1 MDNKNK
7 DAIRLMKYGPMLD
20 DEGAM
25 PDKWDFVKVWLCQG
39 LNRSDSY
46 TVHHSP
52 NLKKAL
58 ENLRKNHAPEDHN
71 QVIILYKRL
80 YGLKLGPREDPI
92 ALINRAHDISTQL
105 KDLKETISEFQVS
118 SAVIAAL
125 EISPLYE
132 GTIKALQTIGKEITL
147 NVLLNAFQNVG
158 IPKVAGAFNA
168 EGSQENTQQPE
179 NLMDSIA
186 NLTKVA
192 NQIKSRVNHKRFAP
206 YDKKNKDGNEGRQ
219 DDNHGGRGGHQNTR
233 GGYQATRGGY
243 QQNRGGYHGNQNP
256 RGRGGY
262 QNNRGGYRGR
272 GGRVTFSREQRGR
285 GNNRVCY
292 NCGRDNHYVQDC
304 FRPCGACGDR
314 YHKFLD
320 CPLNPMS
327 EHYTGP
333 KKQYSRANSAIDTT
347 SLGEDIPQANFAQA
361 FNAFHPFPA
370 DLEWEGP
377 PGYEPGQIEEPVDP
391 TTFFHNI
398 GVAHLH
404 PSLRNHP
411 LHLSLPLGTW
421 MEVLRTILPL
431 TSICCSTTSL
441 IPHQIMSCACSHSS
455 LDPQGWCR
463 HD

>member
-1 MDNKNK
+1 MAQAPNDATAALLEALTQLTDNLKNKQDNGFSGFKATLKHVPVLADEMEWSEWIIKTK

-20 DEGAM
+20 DENAL

-92 ALINRAHDISTQL
+92 ALINRAQDISTQL

-125 EISPLYE
+125 ETSPLYE

-168 EGSQENTQQPE
+168 EGSQDNIQQPE

-206 YDKKNKDGNEGRQ
+206 YDKKNKEGNEGRQ

-233 GGYQATRGGY
+233 GGYQSTRGGY

-256 RGRGGY
+256 RGRGG
-262 QNNRGGYRGR
+262 
-272 GGRVTFSREQRGR
+272 TEQPR
-285 GNNRVCY
+285 
-292 NCGRDNHYVQDC
+292 
-304 FRPCGACGDR
+304 
-314 YHKFLD
+314 
-320 CPLNPMS
+320 
-327 EHYTGP
+327 
-333 KKQYSRANSAIDTT
+333 
-347 SLGEDIPQANFAQA
+347 
-361 FNAFHPFPA
+361 
-370 DLEWEGP
+370 
-377 PGYEPGQIEEPVDP
+377 
-391 TTFFHNI
+391 
-398 GVAHLH
+398 
-404 PSLRNHP
+404 
-411 LHLSLPLGTW
+411 LP
-421 MEVLRTILPL
+421 R
-431 TSICCSTTSL
+431 
-441 IPHQIMSCACSHSS
+441 
-455 LDPQGWCR
+455 QGWSCHLLPGTKGEGQQQGMLQLR
-463 HD
+463 